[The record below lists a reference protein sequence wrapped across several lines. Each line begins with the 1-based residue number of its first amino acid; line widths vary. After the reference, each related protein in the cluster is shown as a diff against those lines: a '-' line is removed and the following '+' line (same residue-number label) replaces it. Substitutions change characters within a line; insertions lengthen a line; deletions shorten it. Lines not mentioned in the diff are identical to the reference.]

1 MGIAATGTDTMVQT
15 VKFGSE
21 AAKYG
26 LAPGDTVTA
35 VLTPAERP
43 NRYWFAIPGVALL
56 AIILLLQRRRKRQL
70 KPAMAT

>member
-1 MGIAATGTDTMVQT
+1 MVQT

-26 LAPGDTVTA
+26 LAPGDRVTA
-35 VLTPAERP
+35 VLIPAERP
-43 NRYWFAIPGVALL
+43 SRYWFAIPGFLLL

-70 KPAMAT
+70 KPALAT